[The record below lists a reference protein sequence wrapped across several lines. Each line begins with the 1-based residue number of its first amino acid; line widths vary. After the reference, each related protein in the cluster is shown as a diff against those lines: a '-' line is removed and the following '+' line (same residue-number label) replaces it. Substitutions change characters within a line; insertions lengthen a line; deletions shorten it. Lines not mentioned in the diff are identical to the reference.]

1 MARQTKASKKSIPR
15 GGGNLGQIKIER
27 RPVADLLPAGYN
39 PRVAV
44 EPGSRLYE
52 QLQRSL
58 QMFGYAAPIV
68 WNKRSGRIVGGHQRL
83 SVMIQAFG
91 VEEVDVRVVDLS
103 DTQEKALN
111 VALNKIAGDWDT
123 AKLASLLRDLD
134 ALDDAADVTALDT
147 GYNRKEI
154 TDLLDLTPSP
164 GSDDDGDEAAGGGAA
179 INSSW
184 SVIADCANES
194 EQRKAYDALKT
205 LGIKVRVNT
214 LHGG

>member
-134 ALDDAADVTALDT
+134 ALDDDADVTALDT

-164 GSDDDGDEAAGGGAA
+164 GSDDDGDEAAGGVAA